1 MGLPARA
8 RWGPLSTNQPT
19 LSSPLP
25 PTLPQVKGAEKV
37 LYGLDDIAGCS
48 EIIIV
53 EGEMDKLSL
62 EEAGFRNVVSVSA
75 CCRAGGCLHVMRDQP
90 PAVCATHGNPPGCAW
105 PGAPACLPHP
115 SPCCDAPHARLL
127 PAQVPDGAPA
137 RVKEGEVPPA
147 DQVHWRSSAAN
158 ACAAG
163 LARAYAWPC
172 SKTWPALQ
180 HSVIPS

>member
-25 PTLPQVKGAEKV
+25 PVRPQVKGAEKV

-62 EEAGFRNVVSVSA
+62 EEAGFRNVVSVSW
-75 CCRAGGCLHVMRDQP
+75 GG
-90 PAVCATHGNPPGCAW
+90 
-105 PGAPACLPHP
+105 
-115 SPCCDAPHARLL
+115 
-127 PAQVPDGAPA
+127 
-137 RVKEGEVPPA
+137 
-147 DQVHWRSSAAN
+147 SS
-158 ACAAG
+158 CW
-163 LARAYAWPC
+163 L
-172 SKTWPALQ
+172 
-180 HSVIPS
+180 